1 MKDKTTGKEYTG
13 DSDLNN
19 YSHYYSSE
27 SYLIDPNSEN
37 MEEKYGEDTTN
48 THFIVTLKNRP
59 TMICYDKDVY
69 SAWSKLEAVKY
80 NKADNN
86 TDAGGQPGY
95 RMDGRWYYSKSDQMV
110 KSHVLIEYRE
120 SKLDSYTRDYYQ
132 PNTIDYTQDG
142 YDKTKNLGLSTGIRA
157 YFTNTGIVSNAD
169 NTYTNSSGST
179 EAAAIT
185 DGEQTF
191 DLVTSPDLDGAYTF
205 EGWYL
210 LNNGKYTF
218 VSDDY
223 EYSAEALTNDVY
235 VARYIKAPSGI
246 VNITHSLTSDST
258 GVASTKLQVSVVN
271 YSNNT
276 VGSDVFAFEE
286 TTGGQIVNAVYI
298 KKDTSSPKALKITL
312 KNTPGAFTGFDE
324 FKEKITGTLQTL
336 VAGGK
341 IASVTFSTSGDDH
354 LAVVIVPI
362 NDLFDSNGDQTT
374 KALPFFSKVSQ
385 NTYTYDIQY
394 SYTSRYWD
402 VQTYNSKGT
411 FAIEELATYV
421 DSSTMAFK
429 SGKKAE
435 FLAAKSPYEDNF
447 KETVKWN
454 FDGAAVP
461 TYDSVNRKYTGSV
474 SAVQTA
480 DKSID
485 IKFVFPFAYNDNTIK
500 TTNPET
506 GQPYGLVPEQSADDD
521 NKILKIDTEESIAF
535 TDTLTYLDWYSLNDC
550 KNAADKGD
558 EKKPNEPFLL
568 EAPGKIYVKNTVAE
582 GEDPTYTEY
591 TFQYWTLS
599 TYPTATATSVEY
611 KKCYSR
617 FFNLA
622 LYQSTVATPF
632 YKVVTQEDPQVQ
644 PATGNI
650 ATINFLENSRNQW
663 NYGGG
668 NGVSSVKQSW
678 VDHGDRL
685 FSDFVISFEYDGK
698 TLKDEDKSKYQ
709 AGILLETVD
718 DLTPNDDG
726 EVVTLSNE
734 DYKAIYEA
742 EEGSLTTAKNNAT
755 TQIESHHGDIATEY
769 KITRDGKQISYLF
782 AGVADIKNLD
792 DKNSIEYAYSFANI
806 SQSGTSEN
814 PTPTVRKNKVYRAFS
829 YLYADGTIIISDPIY
844 FTIYDM
850 ASISTGE
857 AYIAPANNG

>member
-1 MKDKTTGKEYTG
+1 MKDGSGTEYTG
-13 DSDLNN
+13 DQNLAN

-27 SYLIDPNSEN
+27 SYLINPDSEN
-37 MEEKYGEDTTN
+37 MEEKYGELNDSG
-48 THFIVTLKNRP
+48 HYIVTLKNRP

-80 NKADNN
+80 SKADDN

-120 SKLDSYTRDYYQ
+120 SKLDSYTCDYYQ

-235 VARYIKAPSGI
+235 VARYIKVPSGI

-312 KNTPGAFTGFDE
+312 KNTPGAFTSFNE

-336 VAGGK
+336 AAGGK

-485 IKFVFPFAYNDNTIK
+485 IKFVFPFAYNNETIK
-500 TTNPET
+500 TINPET

-521 NKILKIDTEESIAF
+521 NKILMIDTEESIAF
-535 TDTLTYLDWYSLNDC
+535 TDTMTYLDWYSLNDC
-550 KNAADKGD
+550 KNAADKAD
-558 EKKPNEPFLL
+558 EGKPNEPFLL
-568 EAPGKIYVKNTVAE
+568 EAPDKIYVKNTVTE

-668 NGVSSVKQSW
+668 NKVEDIKPTW
-678 VDHGDRL
+678 KEHGDRL
-685 FSDFVISFEYDGK
+685 FSDFVISFEYEGK
-698 TLKDEDKSKYQ
+698 TLKDEDKTKYQ

-742 EEGSLTTAKNNAT
+742 EEGSLTTAKSNAT

>member
-1 MKDKTTGKEYTG
+1 MKDGSGKEYTG
-13 DSDLNN
+13 NSDLNN

-27 SYLIDPNSEN
+27 SYLINPDSEN
-37 MEEKYGEDTTN
+37 MEEKYGELNDSG
-48 THFIVTLKNRP
+48 HYIVTLKNRP

-80 NKADNN
+80 SKADDN

-120 SKLDSYTRDYYQ
+120 SKLDSYTCDYYQ

-312 KNTPGAFTGFDE
+312 KNTPGAFTSFNE

-336 VAGGK
+336 AAGGK

-485 IKFVFPFAYNDNTIK
+485 IKFVFPFAYNDKTIK

-521 NKILKIDTEESIAF
+521 NKILMIDTEESIAF
-535 TDTLTYLDWYSLNDC
+535 TDTMTYLDWYSLNDC
-550 KNAADKGD
+550 KNAADKAD
-558 EKKPNEPFLL
+558 EGKPNEPFLL
-568 EAPGKIYVKNTVAE
+568 EAPDKIYVKNTVTE

-668 NGVSSVKQSW
+668 NKVEDIKPTW
-678 VDHGDRL
+678 KEHGDRL
-685 FSDFVISFEYDGK
+685 FSDFVISFEYEGK

-742 EEGSLTTAKNNAT
+742 EEGSLTTAKSNAT

-829 YLYADGTIIISDPIY
+829 YLYADGKIIISDPIY